1 LCFLP
6 EIRFTLY
13 PAALEPGNTSLPRQL
28 QQKRRESRMPT
39 LKETLKR
46 EFDIEP
52 SQFSPELRICLER
65 LEKLEQ
71 ESEELERHVQ
81 EQRNER

>member
-1 LCFLP
+1 
-6 EIRFTLY
+6 
-13 PAALEPGNTSLPRQL
+13 
-28 QQKRRESRMPT
+28 MPT
-39 LKETLKR
+39 LKETMKR

-52 SQFSPELRICLER
+52 SQFSPELRICLDR

-71 ESEELERHVQ
+71 ESEELERHVR